1 MRSFVERRTDT
12 YYEKIETLP
21 EPKDDRY
28 EMFRPVR
35 DRVTR
40 IGENHTGFGNLISN
54 KHYVKRYLEKDFR
67 CVLDQGLLDQ
77 NEVIPD
83 SDFYDRQIC
92 VNPFSMR
99 YFDISP
105 ADEVRRTCENKDRHQ
120 LEFRHNRYFRIST
133 NDPVIHKMYRR
144 CQNSGGRIEFFFY
157 LASIM
162 ELSENT
168 TNEGQPA
175 VHLVGMN
182 EFLNDDEG
190 LFYGD
195 FFDRHMDEFLNDA
208 AHLKLTDHGYD
219 TDLLLDVF
227 RYAFQ
232 PSRNIL
238 VPMAD
243 DPRSYRE
250 VLAGLD
256 QDTVR
261 KILKISKKG
270 RGIYASDE
278 TKRKALIRVR
288 DLIDS
293 AFPLSREKALTLATR
308 SFVRSIDRSDTT
320 FLPKNLIQTLRIVLD
335 SNDNLPIV
343 DDPAFITPS
352 KVSTSQFVK
361 IVRRLDELDL
371 EASAWAS
378 VLFSLSKRNS
388 FIRSGTVEQWY
399 CLMEDFLVNE
409 RNDEKASNFVR
420 VVTDVVLHIDTTL
433 PTVAEWRSGLSQ
445 PLAAGLDGAFTYS
458 MTISADALEKERRIG
473 QDLRDFRKAVI

>member
-12 YYEKIETLP
+12 YYEKIEKLP

-40 IGENHTGFGNLISN
+40 IANQISN
-54 KHYVKRYLEKDFR
+54 KYYVKHYLEKNFR

-83 SDFYDRQIC
+83 CDFYDYNTC
-92 VNPFSMR
+92 TNPFSMR

-105 ADEVRRTCENKDRHQ
+105 VDEVRRMCENKDRHQ
-120 LEFRHNRYFRIST
+120 LEFRYKYNFIIST

-144 CQNSGGRIEFFFY
+144 CQNSGGRIEFFYY
-157 LASIM
+157 LSSIM
-162 ELSENT
+162 EQSDNT

-175 VHLVGMN
+175 VHLIGMN
-182 EFLNDDEG
+182 EFLNNDEG
-190 LFYGD
+190 LLYGD

-208 AHLKLTDHGYD
+208 AHLKLTDHGSD
-219 TDLLLDVF
+219 TDLLLDIFVF
-227 RYAFQ
+227 GCAFQ

-261 KILKISKKG
+261 KILEISKKG
-270 RGIYASDE
+270 RGIYASNE

-293 AFPLSREKALTLATR
+293 GKPLLRKKALTLATR

-320 FLPKNLIQTLRIVLD
+320 FLPKDLMRTLRIVLD
-335 SNDNLPIV
+335 SNDGLPIV
-343 DDPAFITPS
+343 DDLTFITPS
-352 KVSTSQFVK
+352 KVSTSRFVK

-458 MTISADALEKERRIG
+458 MTISADALEKKRRIG
-473 QDLRDFRKAVI
+473 QELRDFRKAVI